1 MFTEWSIVHWPC
13 IGRHRLIDRPWISFL
28 HGREGCRLLQLA
40 TVNEQSRNESL
51 KFYLKP
57 QATVFQGAFSRG
69 SADHFF
75 LPLEAPGIL

>member
-1 MFTEWSIVHWPC
+1 M
-13 IGRHRLIDRPWISFL
+13 
-28 HGREGCRLLQLA
+28 LQLA
-40 TVNEQSRNESL
+40 TVNEQSRNEPL
-51 KFYLKP
+51 KFYLKL

>member
-1 MFTEWSIVHWPC
+1 M
-13 IGRHRLIDRPWISFL
+13 
-28 HGREGCRLLQLA
+28 LQLA
-40 TVNEQSRNESL
+40 TVNEQGRNEPL
-51 KFYLKP
+51 KFYLKL